1 MQRIIGFAFG
11 LCMLVSLPVFAGD
24 WRTKVDPEVLAELE
38 TGARVQIIVAFA
50 EQADLRLA
58 YRLRDKAAKGR
69 FVYRQVR
76 EVADRSQAPVRQL
89 LIGQRVPYQPFAIV
103 NALLT
108 EVDWALAK
116 SIAERP
122 EVANLQPNP
131 WTTFDA
137 PALDLSPRAGGRGTI
152 EWGVERIGAPLVW
165 DMGYRGEG
173 VVIGGQDT
181 GYEWG
186 HPTLQQQ
193 YRGWDGTQAD
203 HNYNWHDAIREINL
217 LHNDTLISPSNN
229 PCGLDIN
236 TPCDDINHGTHT
248 MGTMV
253 GDDGE
258 NQIGVAPAARW
269 VGCRNME
276 RGYGSPATYIE
287 CFEWFLAPTDL
298 AGENPDPAQA
308 PHVINNSW
316 GCPAV
321 EGCNPDNFALMEL
334 AVNALRAAGVV
345 VVVSAGNSGGSGC
358 GSIDDPAAIFE
369 GSFTIGA
376 TQNNDTIANFSSR
389 GAVTIDSS
397 FRLKPNVSAPGVG
410 VRSAVRN
417 GGFASFS
424 GTSMAGPHVAG
435 AVALMISAAPHLAG
449 QVDTIE
455 AILQETALPM
465 MTLQDCAPYMGMT
478 IPNTAY
484 GYGRIDVRAAVERA
498 LQVVS
503 TNTAGAPQAWQVF
516 PNPATDHV
524 WVNTS
529 TDTESVFTLF
539 DATGRLLQTHT
550 LANELERV
558 GLTGLPAGSY
568 TYRLV
573 GGTQMKTGVIIV
585 Q

>member
-1 MQRIIGFAFG
+1 
-11 LCMLVSLPVFAGD
+11 
-24 WRTKVDPEVLAELE
+24 
-38 TGARVQIIVAFA
+38 
-50 EQADLRLA
+50 
-58 YRLRDKAAKGR
+58 
-69 FVYRQVR
+69 
-76 EVADRSQAPVRQL
+76 
-89 LIGQRVPYQPFAIV
+89 
-103 NALLT
+103 
-108 EVDWALAK
+108 
-116 SIAERP
+116 
-122 EVANLQPNP
+122 
-131 WTTFDA
+131 
-137 PALDLSPRAGGRGTI
+137 
-152 EWGVERIGAPLVW
+152 
-165 DMGYRGEG
+165 
-173 VVIGGQDT
+173 
-181 GYEWG
+181 
-186 HPTLQQQ
+186 
-193 YRGWDGTQAD
+193 
-203 HNYNWHDAIREINL
+203 
-217 LHNDTLISPSNN
+217 
-229 PCGLDIN
+229 
-236 TPCDDINHGTHT
+236 
-248 MGTMV
+248 
-253 GDDGE
+253 
-258 NQIGVAPAARW
+258 
-269 VGCRNME
+269 ME
-276 RGYGSPATYIE
+276 RGWGSPATYIE

-334 AVNALRAAGVV
+334 AVNALRAAGMV

-376 TQNNDTIANFSSR
+376 TRNNDTIANFSSR
-389 GAVTIDSS
+389 GAITIDSS

-498 LQVVS
+498 LQVV
-503 TNTAGAPQAWQVF
+503 NTDAADATEPWQVF

-524 WVNTS
+524 WVKTS

-539 DATGRLLQTHT
+539 DATGRLLQTRT
-550 LANELERV
+550 LASELERV

-573 GGTQMKTGVIIV
+573 GGTQQQVGVIVV